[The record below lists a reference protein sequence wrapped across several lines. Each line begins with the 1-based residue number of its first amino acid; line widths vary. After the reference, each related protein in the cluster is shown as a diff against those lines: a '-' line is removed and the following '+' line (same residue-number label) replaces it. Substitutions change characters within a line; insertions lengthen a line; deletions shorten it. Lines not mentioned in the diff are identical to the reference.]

1 MRIGTEVRGLF
12 VQMEKEFPDL
22 GLGPGAEESQQL
34 DPHPLLWD
42 LSCPACTWSLE
53 GYLRFSLLLR
63 RETSGGLVQIVSQA
77 PQLSHAQPIIHFGR
91 NHRTLGSSNWRVTG
105 SEGLLPQAPPLH
117 TQGPETLRAGEHPAR
132 RPKGDAEPK

>member
-77 PQLSHAQPIIHFGR
+77 PQLSHAQPIIHST
-91 NHRTLGSSNWRVTG
+91 NTTESSHVQ
-105 SEGLLPQAPPLH
+105 LLPASSFQSGGQTAPSVL
-117 TQGPETLRAGEHPAR
+117 
-132 RPKGDAEPK
+132 